1 MDFFLLAI
9 LQALCFGPLVLGL
22 YLSMT
27 IFRLPDITTD
37 GSYTLGAVITAL
49 GLTHHW
55 PVGWTILL
63 AMAGGAIA
71 GSLTAW
77 IHTRLRI
84 QALLAGILTMTAL
97 YSVNLSLMGRSNIPL
112 LGLDNLFSLIQVFD
126 IPDYNALFTL
136 LLGLGL
142 LLILKALLLKS
153 DFGIAMRATGD
164 RESMVEALGVNT
176 HWMKCYGLAISN
188 GLVALSGSLM
198 TQFQGFADIN
208 MGIGIVIS
216 GLGAVI
222 IGESLISITRTRSIW
237 RALLFVIIGAI
248 IFQLVLALTL
258 KLGVDASLLKLV
270 TALLVLGIVA
280 LPQWKVFSKLS
291 GL

>member
-1 MDFFLLAI
+1 MDFLVLAI

-27 IFRLPDITTD
+27 IFKLPDITTD
-37 GSYTLGAVITAL
+37 GSYTLGAVLTAI
-49 GLTHHW
+49 GLSHHW
-55 PVGWTILL
+55 PIWAILPI
-63 AMAGGAIA
+63 AIGGGAIA
-71 GSLTAW
+71 GSITAW

-84 QALLAGILTMTAL
+84 QALLAGILVMTAL

-112 LGLDNLFSLIQVFD
+112 LAYDTVFSLLTVFD
-126 IPDYNALFTL
+126 TLDYNTLLTL
-136 LLGLGL
+136 LLLLTGILGV
-142 LLILKALLLKS
+142 KTFLLKS

-188 GLVALSGSLM
+188 ALVALSGSLI

-216 GLGAVI
+216 GLGSVI
-222 IGESLISITRTRSIW
+222 IGESIIRLSGTRSVPL
-237 RALLFVIIGAI
+237 ALLFVLCGALL
-248 IFQLVLALTL
+248 FQTVLAFTL
-258 KLGVDASLLKLV
+258 KLGVDASMLKLV
-270 TALLVLGIVA
+270 TSVLVLLIVA
-280 LPQWKVFSKLS
+280 LPQWKFFSKLKS
-291 GL
+291 I